1 MAKNFTICVGSL
13 GMGLWR
19 SSDGG
24 MSWARGR
31 LWKGYQGGRSVF
43 GLALHPKDPRVIY
56 AGADDGIYRSE
67 DRGANFEHI
76 ESPLDAYKVW
86 RIAIDPVEPST
97 MFAGTAPP
105 ALFRS
110 QDGGLHWEKLTADFS
125 AECINVT
132 TPRVTALVVE
142 PLNHRFVWAGVEV
155 DGVRF
160 SRDGGNTWTRPSG
173 GLMDEPD
180 IHDIKP
186 LPGKSGAAVVT
197 LPEEICVSTDGGMT
211 WQALGV
217 RGKFPLPYCRSVTFK
232 QDDMKVMLAAIGD
245 DALGGLGSI
254 QRSSDGGQTWQ
265 TPLLPIA
272 PNTHMEC
279 FATHPADPNLILA
292 CSHYG
297 QLFASS
303 DGGEWWVKLPREFT
317 EVRGA
322 LAWVPN

>member
-1 MAKNFTICVGSL
+1 M
-13 GMGLWR
+13 
-19 SSDGG
+19 
-24 MSWARGR
+24 
-31 LWKGYQGGRSVF
+31 
-43 GLALHPKDPRVIY
+43 
-56 AGADDGIYRSE
+56 
-67 DRGANFEHI
+67 
-76 ESPLDAYKVW
+76 
-86 RIAIDPVEPST
+86 
-97 MFAGTAPP
+97 
-105 ALFRS
+105 
-110 QDGGLHWEKLTADFS
+110 
-125 AECINVT
+125 
-132 TPRVTALVVE
+132 
-142 PLNHRFVWAGVEV
+142 
-155 DGVRF
+155 DGVRV
-160 SRDGGNTWTRPSG
+160 SRDGGDTWTRPCG

-186 LPGKSGAAVVT
+186 LPGKAGAALVT
-197 LPEEICVSTDGGMT
+197 LPDEICVSTDGGMN

-217 RGKFPLPYCRSVTFK
+217 RGKFPLPYCRSIAFK
-232 QDDMKVMLAAIGD
+232 QEDTKVILAAIGD

-254 QRSSDGGQTWQ
+254 QRSSDGGHTWE

-279 FATHPADPNLILA
+279 FATHPVDPDLILA

>member
-1 MAKNFTICVGSL
+1 M
-13 GMGLWR
+13 
-19 SSDGG
+19 
-24 MSWARGR
+24 
-31 LWKGYQGGRSVF
+31 
-43 GLALHPKDPRVIY
+43 DP
-56 AGADDGIYRSE
+56 
-67 DRGANFEHI
+67 N
-76 ESPLDAYKVW
+76 
-86 RIAIDPVEPST
+86 T

-110 QDGGLHWEKLTADFS
+110 RDGGLHWERLA
-125 AECINVT
+125 AEFAEECANVT
-132 TPRVTALVVE
+132 TPRVTALVVDSVD
-142 PLNHRFVWAGVEV
+142 HRFVWAGVEV
-155 DGVRF
+155 DGVRV
-160 SRDGGNTWTRPSG
+160 SHDGGDTWTRPSG

-186 LPGKSGAAVVT
+186 LPARAGAAAVT
-197 LPEEICVSTDGGMT
+197 LPNEICVSNDAGAS

-217 RGKFPLPYCRSVTFK
+217 RGRFPLPYCRSIAFK
-232 QDDMKVMLAAIGD
+232 QDDARVILAAIGD
-245 DALGGLGSI
+245 DALGGLGAI
-254 QRSSDGGQTWQ
+254 QRSPDGGHTWE

-279 FATHPADPNLILA
+279 FASHPADPNLILA

>member
-1 MAKNFTICVGSL
+1 MAKNFTICVGTL

-19 SSDGG
+19 SSDAGKT
-24 MSWARGR
+24 WARGKM
-31 LWKGYQGGRSVF
+31 WKGYQGGRSVF
-43 GLALHPKDPRVIY
+43 GLAVHPNDPRVIY
-56 AGADDGIYRSE
+56 TGADDGLYRSE

-76 ESPLDAYKVW
+76 ESALDAYKVW
-86 RIAIDPVEPST
+86 RIAIDPMDPNT

-110 QDGGLHWEKLTADFS
+110 RDGGRHWERLA
-125 AECINVT
+125 AEFAEECANVT
-132 TPRVTALVVE
+132 TPRVTALVVD
-142 PLNHRFVWAGVEV
+142 PLDHRFVWAGVEV
-155 DGVRF
+155 DGVRV
-160 SRDGGNTWTRPSG
+160 SHDNGDTWTRPSG

-186 LPGKSGAAVVT
+186 LPARAGAAAVT
-197 LPEEICVSTDGGMT
+197 LPNEICVSNNAGAS

-217 RGKFPLPYCRSVTFK
+217 RGRFPLPYCRSIAFK
-232 QDDMKVMLAAIGD
+232 QDDARVILAAIGD
-245 DALGGLGSI
+245 DALGGLGAI
-254 QRSSDGGQTWQ
+254 QRSPDGGDTWE

-279 FATHPADPNLILA
+279 FASHPADPNLILA